1 MKKDTFTVSIAKEL
15 RNQGTDTVISTAT
28 YTLSNAYVENL
39 TLSGITGLEAINGKG
54 NLQNNI
60 IIGNNGNNALDGG
73 AGNDTLTGNAG
84 NDILTGGKGNDVL
97 NGGNGVDTA
106 SYAYAKTN
114 LSITLD
120 ASGNTTVNVSA
131 TDVDTL
137 TSIENLTGGAANDT
151 LIGNNVANVL
161 NGSLGADSMTG
172 GLGNDYYYVDNTGD
186 VIIEAAG
193 AGTETVNSTL
203 DYSLNGTALENLI
216 LSGSIVINGSGN
228 SAANYLT
235 GNTLDNMLLGLDGND
250 TLNGSLGAD
259 SMAGGLGNDY
269 YYVDNTGDVIT
280 EAAGAG
286 TETVNS
292 ILDYSLD
299 GTALENLTLSGS
311 IVINGSGN
319 SSANILIGNAMN
331 NVLNGSTGNDT
342 LDGSLGN
349 DTLTGGTGVDIFK
362 LMSLTGMDSITDFVV
377 ADDTVQLENAAF
389 TKLTT
394 TGTLSASYFV
404 KAAASV
410 DANDYLVYNS
420 TTGALYYDADGS
432 GSVNSAVQIA
442 LLGTGLALTNADF
455 VVI

>member
-1 MKKDTFTVSIAKEL
+1 MSGAFYLCCYYNLLKKDTFTVSIAKEL

-228 SAANYLT
+228 S
-235 GNTLDNMLLGLDGND
+235 
-250 TLNGSLGAD
+250 
-259 SMAGGLGNDY
+259 
-269 YYVDNTGDVIT
+269 
-280 EAAGAG
+280 
-286 TETVNS
+286 
-292 ILDYSLD
+292 
-299 GTALENLTLSGS
+299 
-311 IVINGSGN
+311 
-319 SSANILIGNAMN
+319 SANILIGNAMN